1 MITLISSNVLHARSI
16 APASFRWPAAAE
28 RHKSWPAKTNSPP
41 TPSVP
46 FAGRAPCYRRSIDR
60 ISRSRTSPDDASD
73 LFFHYHLQ
81 TWQHEAEAVHGL
93 QGSHAYCNREGRRS
107 ALAVVALLDARRCL
121 SSTTTRDRCAG
132 RRFTCRRRNHD
143 VHGRPRRTGHAT
155 NLHDSDGAAA
165 AGRRGIDVKLLDA
178 QVLPSRNTPC
188 IVWNSIYLQRWVAL
202 EGVDLPAARGYVCA
216 DCYRQASKK
225 TNDDYLATRV
235 LYPGTRVASGARN
248 GFCFRR

>member
-1 MITLISSNVLHARSI
+1 MPVPPRRRRFGGRRRPSDTDHGLPKPIRRRRPPFLLRVDARASAVRSSAL
-16 APASFRWPAAAE
+16 
-28 RHKSWPAKTNSPP
+28 
-41 TPSVP
+41 
-46 FAGRAPCYRRSIDR
+46 AGRERAPMTQATSSSLYR
-60 ISRSRTSPDDASD
+60 
-73 LFFHYHLQ
+73 LQ

-107 ALAVVALLDARRCL
+107 ALAVVALRDARRCL

-188 IVWNSIYLQRWVAL
+188 IVWNTLYLQRWVAL
-202 EGVDLPAARGYVCA
+202 EVVDLPAARG
-216 DCYRQASKK
+216 
-225 TNDDYLATRV
+225 
-235 LYPGTRVASGARN
+235 
-248 GFCFRR
+248 